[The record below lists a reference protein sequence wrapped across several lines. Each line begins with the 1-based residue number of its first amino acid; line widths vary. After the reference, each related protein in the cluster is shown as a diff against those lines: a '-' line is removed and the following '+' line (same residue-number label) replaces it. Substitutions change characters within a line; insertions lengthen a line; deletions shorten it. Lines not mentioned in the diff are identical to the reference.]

1 MSEVK
6 VKHLPKGFYV
16 GWEDVRYFIGM
27 NAHEFVIEVEKGYSN
42 YVKNDFGDVCPN
54 WSVYSIIN
62 EKLGM
67 LECVKRFFSKR
78 GVAFDEFNGLA
89 PTRVNKYMAY
99 EFSALWLWAFMSNII
114 EYPDAHVKKLTK
126 TFYKRYAG
134 VISSV
139 FKKYPNYTGWLM
151 QELDLRVP
159 TNKFVDYA
167 KMEEAN
173 WDSDATA
180 DYQTD
185 AKAEEFKK
193 WILDNSAKA
202 DAKDKMRVENWFKT
216 KKSHKQIFSE
226 IERVIGNSHKFNTR
240 LALFVERLFNQDGLD
255 YFFEKT
261 GFDSKEELFMAY
273 FARLTMFDD
282 ETKKSFIK
290 KYLVK

>member
-16 GWEDVRYFIGM
+16 GWDSGVFPPSRHDIAY
-27 NAHEFVIEVEKGYSN
+27 VLTVKYSN
-42 YVKNDFGDVCPN
+42 YVKDDFGDVCQN
-54 WSVYSIIN
+54 WSLYHIVD
-62 EKLGM
+62 EKMDM
-67 LECVKRFFSKR
+67 LVCVKRFFSKQ

-126 TFYKRYAG
+126 TFYKRYAS
-134 VISSV
+134 VIASV

-159 TNKFVDYA
+159 TNQFVDYA

-226 IERVIGNSHKFNTR
+226 IQRVVGNSHKFNSR

-261 GFDSKEELFMAY
+261 GFDSKEDMFMAY
-273 FARLTMFDD
+273 FEKLTMFDD
-282 ETKKSFIK
+282 DTKKSFIK
-290 KYLVK
+290 KYLV